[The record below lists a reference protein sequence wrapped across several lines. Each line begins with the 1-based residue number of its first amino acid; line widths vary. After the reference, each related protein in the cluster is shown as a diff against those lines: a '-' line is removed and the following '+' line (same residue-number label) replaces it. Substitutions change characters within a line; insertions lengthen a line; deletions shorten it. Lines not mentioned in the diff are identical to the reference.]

1 MSITDDFMAA
11 LSAAES
17 SGDVSALLDLH
28 GQGVTLQNLTD
39 KTWEGVEGARDF
51 WETYLGN
58 FQDISS
64 EFTESHEAAGMGVM
78 EWVAT
83 GHLKGGHEVSYRGVS
98 IIEIAGGKV
107 AAFRSY
113 YDSAAFVVPVQAS

>member
-1 MSITDDFMAA
+1 MSITDEFMAA
-11 LSAAES
+11 LNAAES
-17 SGDVSALLDLH
+17 SGDVSALVNLH
-28 GQGVTLQNLTD
+28 AQGVTLQNLTD
-39 KTWEGVEGARDF
+39 KTWEGIEGAHDF

-98 IIEIAGGKV
+98 IIEIADGKV

-113 YDSAAFVVPVQAS
+113 YDSAAFVVPAEAS